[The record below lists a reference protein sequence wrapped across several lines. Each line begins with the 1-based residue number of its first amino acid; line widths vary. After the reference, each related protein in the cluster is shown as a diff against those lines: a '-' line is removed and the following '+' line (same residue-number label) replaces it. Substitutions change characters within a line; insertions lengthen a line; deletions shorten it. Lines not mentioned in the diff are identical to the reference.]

1 MQRSDMQM
9 GSAVRVQN
17 SRTGRACRFRFWPMR
32 VGGVAACCLTLWL
45 CTECAGKQPDG
56 EEPALEEP
64 LPQAWQYA
72 SAMQAVARRGE
83 QRPGVVLHVGDSIT
97 YANPYGQWARRGQ
110 GQTEDDRRALA
121 WMHTGADDDT
131 DGWWLSRFDHPD
143 GGRSYTAA
151 GGLRADE
158 LLAGGR
164 QGLASLAEMLDR
176 YRPQAVV
183 LMIGTNDASA
193 GRGRDEYLRDVAAA
207 LDLMLERGVVPV
219 LSTIPPHHAALDLA
233 AAYNEGLRELARA
246 RRLPFIDFEREIL
259 RRRPDDWNGTLLN
272 ANDVHPTL
280 GREPDG
286 ATLAPTNENL
296 RSSGYL
302 LRTWLSV
309 RKLAEVKRLVFDP
322 LQTPQPPRRT
332 DEQQR
337 GTGKPSQRAGKQFQ
351 PLGSRETMLVTA
363 PDEYAGQAIRVPV
376 TRDTWF
382 SAVGEEADGNQG
394 GNARL
399 KLKSI
404 QEMSLVDFDPAPLAG
419 RVVLG
424 ATLHVKLAGDEILHR
439 VTAASFAA
447 EWVEGTATQ
456 YAKQT
461 GSSTFNHARHPDQ
474 PWAYA
479 GSDLTAVTLGQGGTV
494 WRMADASPPDEHGW
508 QQVPVHPLI
517 VALRVAGVSHGILL
531 FDDTGSEWSR
541 EGERFELR
549 LFPNRYIYSRNSGE
563 SSAPYFTVYLGEAD
577 RLPPDAPTNLAADAT
592 GLPAGQSLVSWD
604 TPQDQG
610 PAGTVG
616 FFARCG
622 GQPVPQY
629 LVPTAGEP
637 GERVHMHLRDLGLP
651 PGAEFELEVQAVDG
665 AGNRSE
671 WARVRGRT
679 SGLRAQGAQLAAA
692 PQSHA
697 PGGAQ
702 LPRLGA
708 AQVAVIDELDKL
720 HPLTATLLP
729 ERPPE
734 YLAANHLWH
743 AGRREVQLFAARNEF
758 VAFQLA
764 VVGQIKGMTAV
775 LHFDDVQP
783 RSQFYRLWHV
793 STALGPLP
801 DPAVPWNG
809 AFDVPAADEAIAGQK
824 AAGLLCEVYVPHD
837 AAPGMHRGTL
847 TLQAGPERLELKVS
861 LVVWNFTLPDQL
873 SFLPE
878 MNCYDLPA
886 DERAYYRLAHLH
898 RTVLNR
904 VPYYQNGRVAAGCA
918 PEWDG
923 RQLDFSA
930 WDERFGPLFDGSA
943 FADLPRPGIP
953 IECFYLPLHENWP
966 TPMEGHY
973 NGDYWAD
980 RAFPRAHRQAFV
992 AASRQ
997 FAQHIAERGW
1007 HRTYFQCYLNNK
1019 NNFKARGW
1027 SRGSSPWLLDEPA
1040 NFQDYW
1046 ALRYFGEAFH
1056 EGVRQAGER
1065 GTAPTKLVFRADIS
1079 RPQWQRDALDHV
1091 LNYNVVAGGPFR
1103 QYHRLVRDRQRA
1115 FGQVVLEYGSPC
1127 AIEQSNV
1134 QPAAWCVEAW
1144 CLAAQGVV
1152 PWQTLGNE
1160 RSWREGDQLALFYPP
1175 RPGES
1180 EPAASLRL
1188 KAFRR
1193 GQQDVEYLVLA
1204 AGARREPQWLLGEQV
1219 LEALRLRGRRQ
1230 SSADEP
1236 DDAGRIHYAELS
1248 PVDLWRLRRALGEQ
1262 VDRLAGQAR

>member
-1 MQRSDMQM
+1 MQRSRMQR
-9 GSAVRVQN
+9 GSAVHIR
-17 SRTGRACRFRFWPMR
+17 RKPTGRACRFWFWPMR
-32 VGGVAACCLTLWL
+32 VGGMVACCWALWL
-45 CTECAGKQPDG
+45 GTECVGKPPDG
-56 EEPALEEP
+56 EGHALDEP
-64 LPQAWQYA
+64 LPQAWEYA
-72 SAMQAVARRGE
+72 SAMQAVARRSE
-83 QRPGVVLHVGDSIT
+83 VRPGVVLHVGDSIT
-97 YANPYGQWARRGQ
+97 YANPYGQWARRGE
-110 GQTEDDRRALA
+110 GQTEGDRSVLV
-121 WMHTGADDDT
+121 WMHTGADNDM

-143 GGRSYTAA
+143 GGRSFTAA

-164 QGLASLAEMLDR
+164 QGLPPLAEMLDR

-193 GRGRDEYLRDVAAA
+193 GRSRDDYLRDVARA
-207 LDLMLERGVVPV
+207 LDLMLQRGVVPV

-233 AAYNEGLRELARA
+233 AAYNAGLRDLARG
-246 RRLPFIDFEREIL
+246 RRLPLIDFEREIL

-286 ATLAPTNENL
+286 ATLAPTIENL

-309 RKLAEVKRLVFDP
+309 RKIAEVKRLVFDP
-322 LQTPQPPRRT
+322 LQSWQPPNRT
-332 DEQQR
+332 DGLRQR
-337 GTGKPSQRAGKQFQ
+337 EGRPSQHTGKSSQ
-351 PLGSRETMLVTA
+351 PCGSRESMVVTA
-363 PDEYAGQAIRVPV
+363 PEHNTGQAIRVPV

-394 GNARL
+394 GNSRL
-399 KLKSI
+399 KFKSI
-404 QEMSLVDFDPAPLAG
+404 QEMSLLDFDPTPLAG

-424 ATLHVKLAGDEILHR
+424 ATFHAKLAGDERLHR

-447 EWVEGTATQ
+447 NWVEGTATQ
-456 YAKQT
+456 YAKQP
-461 GSSTFNHARHPDQ
+461 GSSTFKHARYPHQ
-474 PWAYA
+474 PWAYP
-479 GSDLTAVTLGQGGTV
+479 GSNLTAVTLGQGGTL

-508 QQVPVHPLI
+508 QHIPIHPLI
-517 VALRVAGVSHGILL
+517 IALRVAGVSHGILL

-549 LFPNRYIYSRNSGE
+549 LFPNRYVYSRDSGE
-563 SSAPYFTVYLGEAD
+563 ASAPYFTVYLGEED
-577 RLPPDAPTNLAADAT
+577 RAPPNPPTNLEADASD
-592 GLPAGQSLVSWD
+592 LPAGQSLISWH
-604 TPQDQG
+604 TPHDQG

-629 LVPTAGEP
+629 LVPTAGKP
-637 GERVHMHLRDLGLP
+637 GERVRMHLRDLELP
-651 PGAEFELEVQAVDG
+651 PGTDFELEVQAVDG

-671 WARVRGRT
+671 WVRVVGRT
-679 SGLRAQGAQLAAA
+679 SGLRAQGLRLAAA
-692 PQSHA
+692 PQAPA
-697 PGGAQ
+697 PGDAQ
-702 LPRLGA
+702 LPQLGA

-720 HPLTATLLP
+720 DPLTGKVLP

-734 YLAANHLWH
+734 YLAANHLWQ
-743 AGRREVQLFAARNEF
+743 ARRREVQLFAARNEF

-764 VVGQIKGMTAV
+764 VMGQIKGLIPAV
-775 LHFDDVQP
+775 HFEGVQP
-783 RSQFYRLWHV
+783 QAQFYRLWHV
-793 STALGPLP
+793 KTASGPLP
-801 DPAVPWNG
+801 DPAVPWHG
-809 AFDVPAADEAIAGQK
+809 AFDVPAADEAIADQK
-824 AAGLLCEVYVPHD
+824 AAGVLCELYVPHD
-837 AAPGMHRGTL
+837 AAPGTHRGTL
-847 TLQAGPERLELKVS
+847 TLRAGADRLELKVT
-861 LVVWNFTLPDQL
+861 LVVWNFTLPDRL

-904 VPYYQNGRVAAGCA
+904 VPYYQNGRVAPGCA

-923 RQLDFSA
+923 RKLHFSA
-930 WDERFGPLFDGSA
+930 WDERYGPLFDGTA
-943 FADLPRPGIP
+943 FADLPRRGIP

-966 TPMEGHY
+966 TPMAGHY

-980 RAFPRAHRQAFV
+980 RAFPPAYREAFV
-992 AASRQ
+992 AASQQ

-1019 NNFKARGW
+1019 NNFKVRGW

-1056 EGVRQAGER
+1056 EGVRRAGEGNSVPAR
-1065 GTAPTKLVFRADIS
+1065 LVFRADIS
-1079 RPQWQRDALDHV
+1079 RPQWQRDAVDHI

-1115 FGQVVLEYGSPC
+1115 FGQIVLEYGSAC

-1144 CLAAQGVV
+1144 CLSAQGVV
-1152 PWQTLGNE
+1152 PWQTLGSE
-1160 RSWREGDQLALFYPP
+1160 RSWHEGDQLALFYPP
-1175 RPGES
+1175 RPGERD
-1180 EPAASLRL
+1180 PAASLRL

-1204 AGARREPQWLLGEQV
+1204 ASTRGEPHWLFGEQV
-1219 LEALRLRGRRQ
+1219 LEAFRLRGRPQR
-1230 SSADEP
+1230 SADDPE
-1236 DDAGRIHYAELS
+1236 DAGRIHYADLLAI
-1248 PVDLWRLRRALGEQ
+1248 DLWRLRRALGEQ
-1262 VDRLAGQAR
+1262 IDRLVGQAR